1 MEKCI
6 ADKIMEAR
14 KVSLEAGQEKYRVYF
29 VKGINAKLYKKY
41 KAKVNAILTAE
52 KCGDCIV
59 TE

>member
-14 KVSLEAGQEKYRVYF
+14 KESAEAGQEKYRAYF

-41 KAKVNAILTAE
+41 REKVNAILTAE
-52 KCGDCIV
+52 NCGDCIV

>member
-14 KVSLEAGQEKYRVYF
+14 KTSVEAGQEKYRTYF
-29 VKGINAKLYKKY
+29 VKGINARLYKKY
-41 KAKVNAILTAE
+41 KAKVDAILKAE
-52 KCGDCIV
+52 NCGDCIV

>member
-14 KVSLEAGQEKYRVYF
+14 EASVEVGQEKYRTYF
-29 VKGINAKLYKKY
+29 LKGINARLYKKY
-41 KAKVNAILTAE
+41 KAKVDAILREEGAA
-52 KCGDCIV
+52 DCIV

>member
-6 ADKIMEAR
+6 ADKIMEER
-14 KVSLEAGQEKYRVYF
+14 ETSLEAGQEKYRAYF

-41 KAKVNAILTAE
+41 KAKVDAILIE
-52 KCGDCIV
+52 KKCGDCIV